1 MGTNITANMCVSTL
15 LIVLLIID
23 IVVTAKKV
31 ILQRKLWDLIKN
43 GEVSYI
49 RALREFTD
57 IQGYKEEE

>member
-1 MGTNITANMCVSTL
+1 MGTNIIANMCVNIL

-23 IVVTAKKV
+23 IIVTVKKV
-31 ILQRKLWDLIKN
+31 SLQRKLWDLIKN

-49 RALREFTD
+49 RALKEYAD